1 MNEINGVSGL
11 TIGRVADGFISA
23 ALEQE
28 WLDDEIAN
36 RQQGFGKGSDGR
48 AVARDGL
55 LELLKREDESENFGL
70 IGVFIDKEP
79 AGLIAVELTK
89 AHRTVDLSITIRPN
103 DRNKG
108 YGSALLKYFL
118 DQFYAS
124 GIYRVQADILRI
136 NKSAMAFARTN
147 GFTWE
152 STKKSSYWM
161 DDDVFD
167 VAHMRMLRPQWK
179 ELNAQEK

>member
-1 MNEINGVSGL
+1 L
-11 TIGRVADGFISA
+11 Q
-23 ALEQE
+23 QE
-28 WLDDEIAN
+28 WLDDESSN

-48 AVARDGL
+48 IVARDGL
-55 LELLKREDESENFGL
+55 LELLKREDESDNFGL
-70 IGVFIDKEP
+70 IGVFLQGEP
-79 AGLIAVELTK
+79 AGLSAVELTK
-89 AHRTVDLSITIRPN
+89 QHRTVDMNIFIRP
-103 DRNKG
+103 DERGTG

-118 DQFYAS
+118 EQFFSS

-136 NKSAMAFARTN
+136 NKQAVGFARAN

-179 ELNAQEK
+179 ELQSQEK